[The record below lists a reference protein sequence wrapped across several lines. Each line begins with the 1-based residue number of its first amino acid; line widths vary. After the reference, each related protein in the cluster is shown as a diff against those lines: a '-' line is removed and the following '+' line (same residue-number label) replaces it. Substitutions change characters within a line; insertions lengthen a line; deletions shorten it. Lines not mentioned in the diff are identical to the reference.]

1 MFRSGPPRRIPP
13 TGKVSSQPSLTPQVP
28 TPPPPPVST
37 TKNFSSK
44 IWRPFVQWIA
54 GALLLL
60 LAGSVILYIFL
71 RGSSYSKN
79 DDEIRSPQA
88 LQAEYARWSSSL
100 RQLSQL
106 TTQNNAP
113 ALPLLPPAIPLDQ
126 STLSWWNRR
135 QNLPPEALARSVL
148 YRHLPQQVECIE
160 LTPHRLITSDDGVSV
175 DYSIAL
181 RAKEDIL
188 LAPVVPVTVP
198 KNISTNHKRLI
209 PKIVYA
215 YDLPPGKVF
224 DLASAKTILPAGTT
238 LEGGWTVR
246 RADRSSGTWKVTSA
260 DLLPL
265 TRIPALEA
273 IFVREAT
280 TPPPALLR
288 SRGELENGEAKRRAA
303 SQTLDDRLSAIRED
317 VKQYRSQL
325 MSSAPSAAKSKG
337 IGAGSGVPTSAGIGM
352 VGGAATGASI
362 GAMAGGGDGA
372 AIGAGAGALAGALI
386 GAIIANSEQEKRI
399 EQEKAA
405 RRAAISALEREVV
418 DYEHKL
424 MREFENELTQEGTKQ
439 ESTLNRPAPAN

>member
-28 TPPPPPVST
+28 PPPAPPGST

-60 LAGSVILYIFL
+60 FAGSALLYFFL
-71 RGSSYSKN
+71 RSLSYSKN

-88 LQAEYARWSSSL
+88 LQADYARWSSSL

-106 TTQNNAP
+106 TSQSNAP

-126 STLSWWNRR
+126 STLGWWNRK
-135 QNLPPEALARSVL
+135 QNLPPDALARSVL
-148 YRHLPQQVECIE
+148 SRHLPQQVECVE
-160 LTPHRLITSDDGVSV
+160 LTPRRLIPSDDGVSV
-175 DYSIAL
+175 DYAITL

-188 LAPVVPVTVP
+188 LTPVVPVAVT
-198 KNISTNHKRLI
+198 KDLSSNHRRLL

-224 DLASAKTILPAGTT
+224 DLASAKIILPAGTT
-238 LEGGWTVR
+238 LQGGWTVR

-260 DLLPL
+260 DFLPF
-265 TRIPALEA
+265 TRVPALEA

-303 SQTLDDRLSAIRED
+303 TQTLDDRLTAIRED

-418 DYEHKL
+418 DYEHKQ

>member
-28 TPPPPPVST
+28 TPPSPPVST
-37 TKNFSSK
+37 TKNPSSK

-60 LAGSVILYIFL
+60 FAGSALLYFFL
-71 RGSSYSKN
+71 RSSSYSKN

-88 LQAEYARWSSSL
+88 LQADYARWSSSL

-106 TTQNNAP
+106 TSQNNAP

-126 STLSWWNRR
+126 TTLGWWNRR
-135 QNLPPEALARSVL
+135 QNLPPDALARSVL
-148 YRHLPQQVECIE
+148 SRHLPQQVECVE
-160 LTPHRLITSDDGVSV
+160 LTPRRLITSDDGVSV
-175 DYSIAL
+175 DYAITL

-188 LAPVVPVTVP
+188 IVPVVPVAVS
-198 KNISTNHKRLI
+198 KELSSNHKRFL

-238 LEGGWTVR
+238 LQGGWTVR
-246 RADRSSGTWKVTSA
+246 RAERSSGTWKVTSA

-280 TPPPALLR
+280 TRPPALLR

-303 SQTLDDRLSAIRED
+303 TQTLDDRLTAIRED

-418 DYEHKL
+418 DFEHKL

>member
-13 TGKVSSQPSLTPQVP
+13 SGKISSQPSLAPQP
-28 TPPPPPVST
+28 ATPPPPPAST
-37 TKNFSSK
+37 TKNPSSNP
-44 IWRPFVQWIA
+44 WRPFVRWIG
-54 GALLLL
+54 GAVLFFFV
-60 LAGSVILYIFL
+60 GSAVLYFFL

-113 ALPLLPPAIPLDQ
+113 AFSLLPPAIPLDP
-126 STLSWWNRR
+126 STLGWWNRR

-148 YRHLPQQVECIE
+148 VRHLPQQIECIE
-160 LTPHRLITSDDGVSV
+160 LTPHRLIPSDDGVSV
-175 DYSIAL
+175 DYSITL

-188 LAPVVPVTVP
+188 LVPVVPVAVP
-198 KNISTNHKRLI
+198 KDLSFNHKRLL

-224 DLASAKTILPAGTT
+224 DLATAKTILPAGTT
-238 LEGGWTVR
+238 LQGGWTVR

-260 DLLPL
+260 DFLPF
-265 TRIPALEA
+265 TRVPALEA

-303 SQTLDDRLSAIRED
+303 AQTLEDRLTTIRED
-317 VKQYRSQL
+317 VKHYRSQL

-337 IGAGSGVPTSAGIGM
+337 IGPGSGVPTSAGIGM
-352 VGGAATGASI
+352 VGGAATGAGI
-362 GAMAGGGDGA
+362 GAMAGGGEGA

-386 GAIIANSEQEKRI
+386 GAIMANSEQEKRI
-399 EQEKAA
+399 EQERAA
-405 RRAAISALEREVV
+405 RRAALSALEREVV

-424 MREFENELTQEGTKQ
+424 MRAFENELTQEGTKQ
-439 ESTLNRPAPAN
+439 ESTLNRPASAN